1 MLEHIM
7 LTVMSGEVTNY
18 GDVGVSSVEV
28 MEKVNVP
35 GCVVLTNSKFW
46 PAEKTGPAMIRV

>member
-1 MLEHIM
+1 M